1 MGQGSGTN
9 IVQQVQN
16 VVHIV
21 AKKSMSLPRNAD
33 IAENGWQRM

>member
-9 IVQQVQN
+9 IVQVQN

-21 AKKSMSLPRNAD
+21 EKKSMSLPRNAD